1 MPSSTETR
9 PAEDLLKEA
18 RKTAIEAQNTQ
29 GSVPQSDK
37 FKAALALYQR
47 VNKRDPNSAAA
58 AEALLE
64 IGKILAGVPIQ
75 SSPRSASDVA
85 AMKQVFRC
93 SYPTTT
99 WLVFPTT
106 AYIQNDYTARDTFRT
121 LLQRFD
127 KNKNLTKEDFIK
139 EYGPEQGSRIAE
151 AVRQARIYE
160 PYIGQR
166 MDEKNRSDIRY
177 KIVAALVAATG
188 SVRGFSYWF
197 AMVLLAVIVKIV
209 ITPLTKAQFK
219 SMREMQR
226 IQPLMKE
233 LQEKYKD
240 NPREMNAK
248 IMQLYKDH
256 GVNPFSGCWPILV
269 QMPILIV
276 VYQMI
281 RLFEYQFAK
290 GTFLWI
296 GFNPIVHK
304 WAFPIMG
311 KPVWLTAGSLAEPDL
326 ILLVLYT
333 VSLILS
339 QKMTV
344 VDPSQAEQQRMM
356 MFLMPVM
363 FFFLIGYLPSAFIF
377 YWFMFN
383 VLQTWQQ
390 YHLMRAKQPEAPL
403 TLAAA
408 TESEPALK
416 PKQRSRN
423 KSKK

>member
-1 MPSSTETR
+1 MPGSNETR
-9 PAEDLLKEA
+9 SAKDLLEQA
-18 RKTAIEAQNTQ
+18 RKAAIEAQNTS
-29 GSVPQSDK
+29 GSVPQAKK
-37 FKAALALYQR
+37 FEKALSLYQR
-47 VNKRDPNSAAA
+47 VDKRDPNSAEA

-64 IGKILAGVPIQ
+64 TGKILAGFPIQ
-75 SSPRSASDVA
+75 TAPRSDKDAE
-85 AMKQVFRC
+85 AMKQIFRC
-93 SYPTTT
+93 GQPSTT

-106 AYIQNDYTARDTFRT
+106 KYIQNDYAARDTFRA

-127 KNKNLTKEDFIK
+127 KNRTKEDFIK
-139 EYGPEQGSRIAE
+139 EFGPGDGGRIAE
-151 AVRQARIYE
+151 AIRQARIYE
-160 PYIGQR
+160 PYISR
-166 MDEKNRSDIRY
+166 LMDKKNSSDIRY
-177 KIVAALVAATG
+177 KIVDGLVAATG
-188 SVRGFSYWF
+188 RVRGFSYWF
-197 AMVLLAVIVKIV
+197 AMVLLAVIVKII

-269 QMPILIV
+269 QMPILII

-390 YHLMRAKQPEAPL
+390 YHIMRAKQNEAPL
-403 TLAAA
+403 TLAAV
-408 TESEPALK
+408 TDPEPAPAK
-416 PKQRSRN
+416 SKQRSRH